1 MFRTERRIIIFNY
14 ENILNKL
21 GKDKILIVILAGI
34 LLMVISIPVKDRQTV
49 SENTTSNQ
57 ESGEATQKM
66 YEEYVEK
73 RLEDTL
79 SDVEGAGKVKVM
91 VSLKNSSE
99 KILAKDTDYS
109 DENSNSTQKTETHI
123 FYDTANGNTPYVVME
138 NMPVI
143 EGVIIVCEGGD
154 NKELVSEITNA
165 VYGLLNVPVHK
176 IKVMK
181 MS

>member
-1 MFRTERRIIIFNY
+1 
-14 ENILNKL
+14 
-21 GKDKILIVILAGI
+21 
-34 LLMVISIPVKDRQTV
+34 MVISIPVKDRQTV

-99 KILAKDTDYS
+99 KILAIQIILMK
-109 DENSNSTQKTETHI
+109 KLMGI
-123 FYDTANGNTPYVVME
+123 MMRIP
-138 NMPVI
+138 
-143 EGVIIVCEGGD
+143 IVC
-154 NKELVSEITNA
+154 KKQRHTFFMIQLMVIR
-165 VYGLLNVPVHK
+165 H
-176 IKVMK
+176 M
-181 MS
+181 

>member
-1 MFRTERRIIIFNY
+1 
-14 ENILNKL
+14 
-21 GKDKILIVILAGI
+21 
-34 LLMVISIPVKDRQTV
+34 MVISIPVKDRQTV

-109 DENSNSTQKTETHI
+109 DEEVNGNNDENSNSTQKTETHI

-143 EGVIIVCEGGD
+143 EGGD

>member
-1 MFRTERRIIIFNY
+1 
-14 ENILNKL
+14 
-21 GKDKILIVILAGI
+21 
-34 LLMVISIPVKDRQTV
+34 MVISIPVKDRQTV

-109 DENSNSTQKTETHI
+109 DEEVKYSLSLK
-123 FYDTANGNTPYVVME
+123 
-138 NMPVI
+138 
-143 EGVIIVCEGGD
+143 
-154 NKELVSEITNA
+154 NKELSLKKISNNKIMLSFDYKLNDLSCKNGNCNINYINEFQNNYWKKLEIN
-165 VYGLLNVPVHK
+165 
-176 IKVMK
+176 
-181 MS
+181 

>member
-1 MFRTERRIIIFNY
+1 
-14 ENILNKL
+14 
-21 GKDKILIVILAGI
+21 
-34 LLMVISIPVKDRQTV
+34 
-49 SENTTSNQ
+49 
-57 ESGEATQKM
+57 M

-73 RLEDTL
+73 WLEDTL
-79 SDVEGAGKVKVM
+79 CDVEGAGKVNVM

-99 KILAKDTDYS
+99 KILAKETDYS
-109 DENSNSTQKTETHI
+109 DEEDNGKNQENTNSTQKTETHN
-123 FYDTANGNTPYVVME
+123 YYETANANTPYVVME

>member
-109 DENSNSTQKTETHI
+109 DEEVNGNNDENSNSTQKTETHI
-123 FYDTANGNTPYVVME
+123 FYDTAK